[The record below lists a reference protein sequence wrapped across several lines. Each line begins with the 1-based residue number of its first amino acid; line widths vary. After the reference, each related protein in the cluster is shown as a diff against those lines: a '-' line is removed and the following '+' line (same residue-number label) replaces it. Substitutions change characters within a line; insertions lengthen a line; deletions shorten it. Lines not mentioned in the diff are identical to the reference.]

1 MIGALTMRRAPDDHR
16 PARHVAKNREEAEAK
31 LRRDRRHCPVCLQP
45 LPKIAGKGR
54 AARKCARCGAQAQ
67 PGKRCTRCG
76 QDAIWEAPIRAAC
89 QACGHSGSKV
99 SVIVGAATDEE
110 NGDLTR

>member
-1 MIGALTMRRAPDDHR
+1 MRTVRPARRLWRTIGALTMRRAPED
-16 PARHVAKNREEAEAK
+16 ESK
-31 LRRDRRHCPVCLQP
+31 LRRDRRHCPVCLRP

-54 AARKCARCGAQAQ
+54 VARKCASCGAQPQ
-67 PGKRCTRCG
+67 PEKRCTRCG
-76 QDAIWEAPIRAAC
+76 QEAIWQAPIRAAC
-89 QACGHSGSKV
+89 QSCGHHGSKV